1 MSLERMEVEFMLG
14 KMTDRCIEGREKE
27 MNE

>member
-1 MSLERMEVEFMLG
+1 VSLERMEVEFMLG

-27 MNE
+27 MGD